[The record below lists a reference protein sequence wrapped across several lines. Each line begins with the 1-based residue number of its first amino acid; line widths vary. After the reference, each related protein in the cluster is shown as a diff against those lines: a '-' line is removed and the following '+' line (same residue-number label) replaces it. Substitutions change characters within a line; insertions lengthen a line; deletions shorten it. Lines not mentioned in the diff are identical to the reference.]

1 MTKKRRLAYGDMS
14 LLDFQ
19 RRFPEE
25 ADCQAYLLNLRFSS
39 GFSCPYCMSA
49 NFGTVST
56 RGLLRCKM
64 CRKQFSITS
73 GTCFH
78 RTRTSLREW
87 FWAIFLVVKDKRGHS
102 ALQLSKELGI
112 PYARAWFIL
121 QKLKMAMA
129 WRDSQY
135 KLSGLIE
142 LDDGYFGAPD
152 RQGGRGRKTARAKVF
167 VAVSIT
173 EDGKPRFAKMQVV
186 KRLDSRYVAKFA
198 EKEIEHGAIVR
209 TDGLSI
215 YNTLATSYKHEP
227 TVAKGKA
234 KDAVSHWVHIVIS
247 NAKAFIDG
255 TFHGLDEKHLQRY
268 LNEFCYR
275 FNRRYRESELFDR
288 LLVACIEAPPTSYGE
303 LTE

>member
-1 MTKKRRLAYGDMS
+1 MAQKRKLAYGEMS

-25 ADCQAYLLNLRFSS
+25 ADCHAYLFKLRFAS
-39 GFSCPYCMSA
+39 GFSCPHCGSIKSGA
-49 NFGTVST
+49 VST
-56 RGLLRCKM
+56 RGLFRCKG
-64 CRKQFSITS
+64 CRKQFSVTS

-78 RTRTSLREW
+78 GTRTSLQEW
-87 FWAIFLVVKDKRGHS
+87 FWTVFLVVKDKRGHS

-129 WRDSQY
+129 WRDSRY
-135 KLSGLIE
+135 RLSGLIE
-142 LDDGYFGAPD
+142 LDDAYFGTPD
-152 RQGGRGRKTARAKVF
+152 RQGGKGRKTTRAKVF

-173 EDGKPRFAKMQVV
+173 DDGKPRFAKMQVV

-198 EKEIEHGAIVR
+198 EKEIEPGATGR
-209 TDGLSI
+209 TDGLAI
-215 YNTLATSYKHEP
+215 YNTLAAAYKHEP
-227 TVAKGKA
+227 TVAKGKP

-268 LNEFCYR
+268 LDEFCYR
-275 FNRRYRESELFDR
+275 FNRRYKESELFDR
-288 LLVACIEAPPTSYGE
+288 LLTACIEAPPKTYGE

>member
-1 MTKKRRLAYGDMS
+1 MARKHRLAYGDMS

-25 ADCQAYLLNLRFSS
+25 ADCQAYLLSRRFSS
-39 GFSCPYCMSA
+39 GFSCPYCTSTH
-49 NFGTVST
+49 FGTVST
-56 RGLLRCKM
+56 RGLLRCKV
-64 CRKQFSITS
+64 CRKQFSVTS

-121 QKLKMAMA
+121 QKLKVAMA

-135 KLSGLIE
+135 KLSGQVE
-142 LDDGYFGAPD
+142 LDDAYFGAPD
-152 RQGGRGRKTARAKVF
+152 RQGGKGRKTTRAKVF

-173 EDGKPRFAKMQVV
+173 DDEKPRFVKMLVV

-198 EKEIEHGAIVR
+198 EKEIEPGATVR
-209 TDGLSI
+209 TDGLAI
-215 YNTLATSYKHEP
+215 YNVLATSYKHEP
-227 TVAKGKA
+227 IVAKGKP

-247 NAKAFIDG
+247 NAKGFIDG

-268 LNEFCYR
+268 LDEFCYR

-288 LLVACIEAPPTSYGE
+288 LLGACIEAPPTSYGE